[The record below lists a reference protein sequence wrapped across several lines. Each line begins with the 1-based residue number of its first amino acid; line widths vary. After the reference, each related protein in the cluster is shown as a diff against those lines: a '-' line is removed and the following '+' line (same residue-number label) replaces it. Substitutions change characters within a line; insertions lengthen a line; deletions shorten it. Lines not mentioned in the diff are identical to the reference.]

1 MTEGTLIEILEVTQ
15 SSAENSEF
23 LRGCNID
30 MPNQG
35 DKTDSQKILFKGW
48 VLGKKYRAIAVELI
62 SSGETIE
69 KIAVDQ
75 SRPDVFEVYPDIS
88 YAKNC
93 GFLVE
98 VEVSK
103 LLQAGELVLEAVFS
117 DGSRVKIGELLYQ
130 KKLPFLQQV
139 QADLER
145 SKVWLQNVQAELS
158 SAGYSKSGIKNTV
171 NE

>member
-1 MTEGTLIEILEVTQ
+1 MTEGTLIQIIEVIQ
-15 SSAENSEF
+15 ASADNSE
-23 LRGCNID
+23 LLWGCNID

-35 DKTDSQKILFKGW
+35 DKTDSHKILFKGW
-48 VLGKKYRAIAVELI
+48 VWGEKYRAIAVELI
-62 SSGETIE
+62 SRGETIE
-69 KIAVDQ
+69 IIAVDQ
-75 SRPDVFEVYPDIS
+75 SRHDVLEVYPDIS

-103 LLQAGELVLEAVFS
+103 LLQAGEIVLEAVFS
-117 DGSRVKIGELLYQ
+117 DGNRVKIGEVQYQ
-130 KKLPFLQQV
+130 KKLPFLQQI
-139 QADLER
+139 QADLDR

-158 SAGYSKSGIKNTV
+158 NAASSKSAIKNTV

>member
-35 DKTDSQKILFKGW
+35 DKMDSQKILFKGW
-48 VLGKKYRAIAVELI
+48 VLGKKYRALAVELI

-75 SRPDVFEVYPDIS
+75 SRPDVFEVSPDIS
-88 YAKNC
+88 YAKNS

-103 LLQAGELVLEAVFS
+103 LLQAGALVLEVVFS
-117 DGSRVKIGELLYQ
+117 DGRRVQIGEVQYR
-130 KKLPFLQQV
+130 KKLPFLRQV
-139 QADLER
+139 QEDLER
-145 SKVWLQNVQAELS
+145 SKVWLQNIEAELS
-158 SAGYSKSGIKNTV
+158 SAGSSKSGIKNTV